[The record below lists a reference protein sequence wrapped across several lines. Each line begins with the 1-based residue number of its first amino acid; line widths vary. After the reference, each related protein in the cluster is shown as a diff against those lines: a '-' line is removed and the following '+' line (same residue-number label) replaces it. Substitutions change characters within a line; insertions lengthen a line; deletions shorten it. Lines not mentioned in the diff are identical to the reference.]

1 MNNSHYDVERMKSCA
16 SRMEDALRKFR
27 EAEKNVNDTVSHLA
41 SVWDD
46 DTFRRYTGI
55 YNSSV
60 REELKEAGDVLE
72 QYAELMKAAAKK
84 YGNAIDSGNAHLSV

>member
-16 SRMEDALRKFR
+16 SRMEDALRKYR
-27 EAEKNVNDTVSHLA
+27 EAEKSLNETVSHLSSA
-41 SVWDD
+41 WDD

-60 REELKEAGDVLE
+60 REEIKEAGDALAK
-72 QYAELMKAAAKK
+72 YAQLMRAAAKK
-84 YGNAIDSGNAHLSV
+84 YGNAIDSGNAHLRV